1 MDVALW
7 FAVGC
12 LCYLFIGLSLAL
24 ALKFFIK
31 FPEPFLAV
39 VFWLP
44 ALMVYLCFV
53 VRKGD

>member
-1 MDVALW
+1 VDVALW